1 MHGINRE
8 RQRKK
13 KTFSLMKYI
22 CGLKFTAFLGTCSLL
37 LSSRIVV
44 SIPCMDDGSFHHGEL
59 DDRPAI
65 YPYDQQAYQVI
76 IPFQIVQNGNSLP
89 PQIQKSTITIII
101 SSQKQSNNQ
110 SQVSGKLRNSQV
122 ASKELQFFDD
132 PNVIATS
139 SET

>member
-1 MHGINRE
+1 
-8 RQRKK
+8 
-13 KTFSLMKYI
+13 
-22 CGLKFTAFLGTCSLL
+22 
-37 LSSRIVV
+37 
-44 SIPCMDDGSFHHGEL
+44 MDDGSFHHGEL

-76 IPFQIVQNGNSLP
+76 IPFQIVQNRNSLP